1 MATSELR
8 NNASIVESGTSGTWT
23 YRKWSDGTAECWGK
37 KSSSSVNITGANGYL
52 YDAVVGTESFPSGL
66 FISAPTVSAITHNPL
81 GGRFLSLMVSTVTAS
96 DVVFK
101 VVSSISGAIAFDFD
115 IHAIGKWK

>member
-8 NNASIVESGTSGTWT
+8 NKASIVESGTDGIWE

-37 KSSSSVNITGANGYL
+37 GSFAVSYSAWGSLYSSGYGQWN
-52 YDAVVGTESFPSGL
+52 YPSGL
-66 FISAPTVSAITHNPL
+66 FVSEPICNFSPITGNGDAWLYGSGQGSATKTTKVAYIRATSANAGTGYVS
-81 GGRFLSLMVSTVTAS
+81 
-96 DVVFK
+96 
-101 VVSSISGAIAFDFD
+101 